1 MQRFKKRKRLLL
13 FSLWLNAVF
22 IVVFVA
28 GYEYYRFQ
36 RIWWEMEASHW
47 AVAAGA
53 TECIADHD
61 AGTTRYYRMVTLPPT
76 DLHAESKFT
85 GDREDGVEVW
95 SWPWYSNLGEASRVS
110 NEKYLEAYNGRMK
123 NFVKGSTTRP
133 AE

>member
-1 MQRFKKRKRLLL
+1 MHGFKKRNGLLL
-13 FSLWLNAVF
+13 VSLASNA
-22 IVVFVA
+22 ILVVMLMA

-36 RIWWEMEASHW
+36 RIWWESEAQHW

-53 TECIADHD
+53 TECIADPD

-85 GDREDGVEVW
+85 GEREDGVEVW

-110 NEKYLEAYNGRMK
+110 TKKFVETYNDRMK
-123 NFVKGSTTRP
+123 NFVREAATRP